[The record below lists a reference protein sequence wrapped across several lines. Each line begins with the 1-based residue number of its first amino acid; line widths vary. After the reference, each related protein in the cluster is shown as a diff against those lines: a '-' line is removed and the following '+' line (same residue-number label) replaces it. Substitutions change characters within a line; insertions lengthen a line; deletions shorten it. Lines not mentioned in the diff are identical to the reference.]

1 MNVIF
6 IRYDWPVGVV
16 DFHYTIHVLTNLLH
30 QNFICGWTL
39 MSSTWYPHFQVK
51 RSKSLGLVVTKHK
64 TSHLIGIYWGTS
76 DFDKL
81 YVPDLT
87 MMSCTCHDTHFGSK
101 GHGDGSQWPVLIFL
115 IRFLRSRT
123 QLWNV
128 GTACLVKVKVD
139 VILFKLSIFV
149 ENM

>member
-1 MNVIF
+1 MFSVRLSAPLFIDEKMNVIF

-16 DFHYTIHVLTNLLH
+16 DFHYTILTNLLH

-81 YVPDLT
+81 YVPDELYLPWYSFWVKRSWWWFT
-87 MMSCTCHDTHFGSK
+87 MTCVD
-101 GHGDGSQWPVLIFL
+101 IFNK
-115 IRFLRSRT
+115 IF
-123 QLWNV
+123 
-128 GTACLVKVKVD
+128 KVKSTVMKCG
-139 VILFKLSIFV
+139 LQPA
-149 ENM
+149 